1 MRSESLSSMYLHIK
15 PTPQSGDYI
24 STKVNIDNIT
34 DLNALCT
41 TNGFKYLAKMARDI
55 KYECHTFFMGTGNKF
70 VMDCYNIL
78 LFITMSHTVSN
89 LLFFV
94 FS

>member
-15 PTPQSGDYI
+15 PTSQSGDYI
-24 STKVNIDNIT
+24 ITKVNIDNIT

-55 KYECHTFFMGTGNKF
+55 EIDCHIYFNGTDKKF
-70 VMDCYNIL
+70 VMNFYK
-78 LFITMSHTVSN
+78 FYN
-89 LLFFV
+89 LLLCYTH
-94 FS
+94 